1 MFDLCATLNTQKIF
15 HGLLIMPVRYDTI
28 RYDTIRYDT
37 ILCTS
42 AVKNWRLASLI
53 QGGPKY
59 AHQIR
64 GNNFVN
70 S

>member
-15 HGLLIMPVRYDTI
+15 HGLLIMPV
-28 RYDTIRYDT
+28 RYDT

>member
-15 HGLLIMPVRYDTI
+15 HGLLIMPV